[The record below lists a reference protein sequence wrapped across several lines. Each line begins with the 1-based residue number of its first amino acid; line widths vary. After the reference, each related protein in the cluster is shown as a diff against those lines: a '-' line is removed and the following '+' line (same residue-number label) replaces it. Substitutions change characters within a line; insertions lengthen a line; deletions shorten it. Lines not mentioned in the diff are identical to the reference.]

1 PRISP
6 LEGRVPLINSVA
18 FSPDGIWVASASGF
32 DNAAVRVWNATTG
45 ERLHLRL
52 TSIHA
57 LAAGISP
64 DGRTSPRHALSVAFS
79 PDGRRIASGT
89 SEGRVQVWDVKTG
102 EPLGSLTG
110 HTGGA
115 TGLAFS
121 PDGHR
126 IASSAGVIEVWV
138 ADPAI
143 AQEPLT
149 FKGHTG
155 TARRVTF
162 SPDGTRLA
170 SAGADGTIKV
180 WDARS
185 DPEAHILQGNVTAFS
200 LDGQR
205 LAPVV

>member
-1 PRISP
+1 RGHTGGVTSVAFSPDGRRLVSGGGLGDGSVRVWDVTTGQEVPRISP

-18 FSPDGIWVASASGF
+18 FRPDGIWAPSASGF

-110 HTGGA
+110 HTG
-115 TGLAFS
+115 
-121 PDGHR
+121 
-126 IASSAGVIEVWV
+126 
-138 ADPAI
+138 
-143 AQEPLT
+143 
-149 FKGHTG
+149 
-155 TARRVTF
+155 
-162 SPDGTRLA
+162 
-170 SAGADGTIKV
+170 
-180 WDARS
+180 
-185 DPEAHILQGNVTAFS
+185 
-200 LDGQR
+200 
-205 LAPVV
+205 